1 MTFSSIP
8 KIQVINYA
16 DRRKNIAFVYSYP
29 SSYWLPSFVEQDFKI
44 LSQHFNCEI
53 VNFRDVNDVAKI
65 LKLIA
70 WSDICFSWFASGHSF
85 VAVALSMMLGKKS
98 MVVAGGYDVAYA
110 PEINYGQYTLGWMSR
125 KRTNFTLKHADL
137 VLAVSDFTRS
147 EAMARARPR
156 RIEVIYNAVDTDKF
170 RPAGSGEDTVDA
182 VVTVASGLGDIIRVK
197 GLHVFVKAAAL
208 LPEVKFTILG
218 LTDENKQTLKGMISS
233 KNVELCGYMSQEDLL
248 TYYQRAKVY
257 CQLSYRE
264 SFGIAT
270 AEAMACGC
278 VPVVTDR
285 GALPEVV
292 GDKGIYVPYGDEKA
306 TAEGINNA
314 LNLDNGVLAR
324 KRIEDKFSRR
334 ERERSLLD
342 AIESLY

>member
-1 MTFSSIP
+1 
-8 KIQVINYA
+8 
-16 DRRKNIAFVYSYP
+16 
-29 SSYWLPSFVEQDFKI
+29 
-44 LSQHFNCEI
+44 
-53 VNFRDVNDVAKI
+53 
-65 LKLIA
+65 
-70 WSDICFSWFASGHSF
+70 
-85 VAVALSMMLGKKS
+85 
-98 MVVAGGYDVAYA
+98 
-110 PEINYGQYTLGWMSR
+110 
-125 KRTNFTLKHADL
+125 
-137 VLAVSDFTRS
+137 
-147 EAMARARPR
+147 
-156 RIEVIYNAVDTDKF
+156 
-170 RPAGSGEDTVDA
+170 VDA